1 MNLFITWPLIHTFS
15 GFLCVVAHLFGGFFP
30 RIRISMLELRISHV
44 RLEEGS
50 LVSCKVLGAISIIKL
65 VMPNRLSGYRCYFYI

>member
-1 MNLFITWPLIHTFS
+1 
-15 GFLCVVAHLFGGFFP
+15 
-30 RIRISMLELRISHV
+30 MLELRISHV